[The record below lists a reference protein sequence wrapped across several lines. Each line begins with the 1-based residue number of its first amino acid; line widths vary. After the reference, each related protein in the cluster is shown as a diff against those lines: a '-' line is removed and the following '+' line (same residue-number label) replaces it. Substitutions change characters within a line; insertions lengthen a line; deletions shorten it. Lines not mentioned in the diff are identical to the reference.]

1 MYMVNLMKIPA
12 RIASLAL
19 MSVLLAACDN
29 PSAMTEEQV
38 DVVRPARI
46 ATVESSAT
54 EMKRTFP
61 GIIEASQH
69 SALAFRVSGQ
79 LKELPVK
86 AGAEVKK
93 GDVLAQLDK
102 ADFKNALADRQ
113 ARYDLAK
120 IQFVQIES
128 LIKKKYASQTK
139 LDEAS
144 ANLKAAAAALAVAKD
159 NVSYTQLI
167 APFDGV
173 IGRIDIENFQSVQAQ
188 VPIIELQDTHDID
201 IKFSVP
207 EGLLTQLKPDM
218 DAKSVCADVSFD
230 SQPDTSFIACY
241 KKHDSVPDSVTRTYR
256 VVFGMS
262 RPTEFRVLPGMSVTI
277 ELDLTDMLQGQQS
290 DLTVSVPL
298 AAVFEKASQTYVW
311 RLNAQMQ
318 AEQVV
323 VKAIRIQEDKMW
335 VSGLAP
341 GDQVIA
347 AGVAYIQSGQKVRAI
362 EKERG
367 L

>member
-1 MYMVNLMKIPA
+1 MVPVMKIVT
-12 RIASLAL
+12 RIVSLAL
-19 MSVLLAACDN
+19 MSALLTACDN

-38 DVVRPARI
+38 ELVRPVKLAI
-46 ATVESSAT
+46 AESNAA
-54 EMKRTFP
+54 EMKRVFP
-61 GIIEASQH
+61 ATIEASKH

-79 LKELPVK
+79 LRELPVK
-86 AGAEVKK
+86 AGAEVKE
-93 GDVLAQLDK
+93 GDVLAQLDQ
-102 ADFKNALADRQ
+102 ADFKNTLADRQ

-120 IQFVQIES
+120 IQFAQIES

-139 LDEAS
+139 LDEAR

-173 IGRIDIENFQSVQAQ
+173 IGRVDIENFQSVQAQ
-188 VPIIELQDTHDID
+188 TPIIELQDTHEID

-207 EGLLTQLKPDM
+207 EGLLTQLKPDL
-218 DAKSVCADVSFD
+218 DAKSVCANVTFESQSDASF
-230 SQPDTSFIACY
+230 TACY

-256 VVFGMS
+256 VVFSMD
-262 RPTEFRVLPGMSVTI
+262 RPLAFTVLPGMSVNI
-277 ELDLTDMLQGQQS
+277 ELDLTDVLQGQPS
-290 DLTVSVPL
+290 DHAVSVPL
-298 AAVFEKASQTYVW
+298 AAVFEQASQTYVW
-311 RLNAQMQ
+311 RVNAQMQ
-318 AEQVV
+318 AEQVA
-323 VKAIRIQEDKMW
+323 VKTVRIIDEQML
-335 VSGLAP
+335 VSGLSP

-362 EKERG
+362 KKERG